1 VNLLKK
7 VNWFTVL
14 LVLVAIASFVGKVK
28 FPGTY
33 GFREGL

>member
-14 LVLVAIASFVGKVK
+14 LVLVAVASFLGKVK
-28 FPGTY
+28 FPGMY

>member
-14 LVLVAIASFVGKVK
+14 LVLVAIASFLGKVK
-28 FPGTY
+28 FGAY